1 MCGICGHIGTRD
13 SAKEV
18 LTGLEVLS
26 YRGYES
32 AGLGIEKRG
41 RLMRVRSEGTVD
53 NLVRKVR
60 GKKDVLGAHTG
71 IGHTRW
77 PTHGKPTEANAHPH
91 AGGDNGT
98 KESIDVLVVHNGII
112 ENYRSLRLALLRAGR
127 VFTSETDSEVL
138 PHLIALAYQGDLFEA
153 VRQAL
158 LGNPQEGFER
168 VKGTYAI
175 LVLHCAHP
183 GEIIAACFSS
193 PLVVGSTNG
202 EVYAASDITALGT
215 FGVREVSYLE
225 DEYIV
230 RLRGSG
236 VERSETIHGK
246 EVELNRET
254 IDWSYTDVS
263 YKGYHDPMEQ
273 EIFTQPRSLQNALH
287 GRIDER
293 DATARFNGLMRKLE
307 GGETVLERLQSARR
321 IVFTG
326 CGTSYYAA
334 LYAEMVFDKFLAG
347 TGVVVDAMLASELR
361 YGNKCFDRETV
372 VWGLS
377 QSGETQE
384 TADALRSASLQGAL
398 ILGLVNVPGTK
409 ISRMTA
415 AGIYNHAGPEIGVAS
430 TKVFTSQCLI
440 LAAVALLLGR
450 LKRLSLVDGMEIIE
464 GLRRVSSD
472 VAKVLAQADQI
483 RALAREFVRHRPR
496 YRSVLFIGRKYHF
509 PMALEG
515 ALKLKEVSY
524 VHAEGCAAGEMKHG
538 FIAML
543 DRKFPTIALVG
554 REPLLAGKMCS
565 NIQEVKRCSSP
576 LILIATE
583 GSAAAAELA
592 DHCIFTPR
600 NLDFLEP
607 IYSVVAMQVFAHAV
621 ARAKR
626 LTPDKPRQLAK
637 SVTVE

>member
-1 MCGICGHIGTRD
+1 MCGICGHIGARD
-13 SAKEV
+13 STKEI
-18 LTGLEVLS
+18 LKGLEVLS

-32 AGLGIEKRG
+32 AGLGVEKNG
-41 RLMRVRSEGTVD
+41 RLGRVRSEGTVD

-60 GKKDVLGAHTG
+60 TVREVRDTHTG

-77 PTHGKPTEANAHPH
+77 PTHGAATERNAHPH
-91 AGGDNGT
+91 ASCGSSQNT
-98 KESIDVLVVHNGII
+98 AEILVAHNGIV
-112 ENYRSLRLALLRAGR
+112 ENFRTLRQALERAGC
-127 VFTSETDSEVL
+127 VFTSETDTEVL
-138 PHLIALAYQGDLFEA
+138 PHLVERVYEGDLFEA
-153 VRQAL
+153 VRRAL
-158 LGNPQEGFER
+158 TGNSQKGFER
-168 VKGTYAI
+168 VRGTYAI
-175 LVLHCAHP
+175 LVLHRDHP
-183 GEIIAACFSS
+183 SEIVAACFGS
-193 PLVVGSTNG
+193 PLVIGSTNG

-230 RLRGSG
+230 RLTLSG
-236 VERSETIHGK
+236 VDRSETIHGR
-246 EVELNRET
+246 EVELSRET

-263 YKGYHDPMEQ
+263 YKGYNDPMEQ

-293 DATARFNGLMRKLE
+293 DATARFNGLLRKLE
-307 GGETVLERLQSARR
+307 TGETVLERLSRARR
-321 IVFTG
+321 ITFIG

-347 TGVVVDAMLASELR
+347 TGVVIDALLASEMR
-361 YGNKCFDRETV
+361 YGNKCFDRDTV

-384 TADALRSASLQGAL
+384 TADALRSAKLQGAL

-440 LAAVALLLGR
+440 LAAVALELSR
-450 LKRLSLVDGMEIIE
+450 LKRLSLVDGMEVIE
-464 GLRRVSSD
+464 GLRKVSAD
-472 VAKVLAQADQI
+472 VAKVLAQADRI

-496 YRSVLFIGRKYHF
+496 YQSVMFIGRKYHY

-543 DRKFPTIALVG
+543 DKNFPTVALIG
-554 REPLLAGKMCS
+554 REPLLASKMAS
-565 NIQEVKRCSSP
+565 NVEEAKRCNSP
-576 LILIATE
+576 LIIIATE
-583 GSAAAAELA
+583 GNTLAAELA
-592 DHCIFTPR
+592 DHCIYTPP

-607 IYSVVAMQVFAHAV
+607 LYGVVAMQLFAHAV

-626 LTPDKPRQLAK
+626 LKPDKPRQLAK

>member
-13 SAKEV
+13 SVKEI
-18 LTGLEVLS
+18 LTGLDVLS

-32 AGLGIEKRG
+32 AGIGVEKDG
-41 RLMRVRSEGTVD
+41 RLVRVRSEGTVD
-53 NLVRKVR
+53 NLARKVR
-60 GKKDVLGAHTG
+60 GTKEIRSAHAG

-91 AGGDNGT
+91 ASLGSEAQG
-98 KESIDVLVVHNGII
+98 EIDVLVVHNGII
-112 ENYRSLRLALLRAGR
+112 ENYRALRLALQRAGR
-127 VFTSETDSEVL
+127 VFTSETDTEVL
-138 PHLIALAYQGDLFEA
+138 PNLIALGYEGDLFEA
-153 VRQAL
+153 VRRAL
-158 LGNPQEGFER
+158 LGNPQDGFER

-175 LVLHCAHP
+175 LVLHRNHP
-183 GEIIAACFSS
+183 DEIIAACFSS

-202 EVYAASDITALGT
+202 EMYAASDITALGT

-230 RLRGSG
+230 RLTRSG
-236 VERSETIHGK
+236 VERSETIHGR

-307 GGETVLERLQSARR
+307 SGETVLERLSRARR
-321 IVFTG
+321 IIFTG

-347 TGVVVDAMLASELR
+347 TGVVIDAMLASEMR
-361 YGNKCFDRETV
+361 YGNKCFDRDTV

-384 TADALRSASLQGAL
+384 TADALRSAALQGAL

-409 ISRMTA
+409 ISRMTT

-440 LAAVALLLGR
+440 LAAVALELGR

-464 GLRRVSSD
+464 GLRKVPTD
-472 VAKVLAQADQI
+472 VGKVLAHADEI
-483 RALAREFVRHRPR
+483 RSLAREFVRHLPR
-496 YRSVLFIGRKYHF
+496 YHSVLFIGRKYHY

-543 DRKFPTIALVG
+543 DRNFPTVALVG
-554 REPLLAGKMCS
+554 REPLLQSKMFS
-565 NIQEVKRCSSP
+565 NIEEVKRCSSP
-576 LILIATE
+576 LIVIATE
-583 GSAAAAELA
+583 GNTIAAALA
-592 DHCIFTPR
+592 DHLFYTPQ

-607 IYSVVAMQVFAHAV
+607 IYGVVAMQLFAHAV

-626 LTPDKPRQLAK
+626 LNPDKPRQLAK